1 MIYEEVSKKKMKQ
14 REINPKGIGLPAPEC
29 LMVKELVGGV
39 LEGMSGFV
47 EYSFYKCLVAGLF
60 YIGELDSNGT

>member
-29 LMVKELVGGV
+29 LMAKELQNGALDDMKGV
-39 LEGMSGFV
+39 V
-47 EYSFYKCLVAGLF
+47 EYSFYECLR
-60 YIGELDSNGT
+60 